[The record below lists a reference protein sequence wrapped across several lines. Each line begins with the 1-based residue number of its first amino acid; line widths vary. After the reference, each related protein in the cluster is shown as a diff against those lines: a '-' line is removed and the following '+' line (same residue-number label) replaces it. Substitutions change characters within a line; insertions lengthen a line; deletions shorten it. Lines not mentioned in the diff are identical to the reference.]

1 MKLSINIGIGFLLS
15 FLIATPVLKAQ
26 EETGNEAVKNERYV
40 CLTLVNQMVR
50 CGYLIEDDGREIK
63 LNTSEMGLVIIPKAD
78 VISMADAAEGTL
90 SQSMN
95 PVSERAIKSILD
107 PNLSPQ
113 SSRYFFAPS
122 ALPMQLGEGYAH
134 VNWLSANVTSQL
146 SDNFM
151 LGGALSWVGFGAT
164 MKASARLGDNV
175 YGSIGGMALL
185 GFYGN
190 GPLFFPYINLT
201 SGDHNSHFSLALAA
215 LTFDGEVSPM
225 INFSACKEI
234 NPRLWLMTENYYF
247 TDPMLFSEKVML
259 SFGAR
264 WWSSTNGARWWGS
277 TRNSLGEFALI
288 LIITEDGEARPIPW
302 VGTTWPF

>member
-1 MKLSINIGIGFLLS
+1 MMDSKIGIGFLLS
-15 FLIATPVLKAQ
+15 FLVATAVLKAQ
-26 EETGNEAVKNERYV
+26 EEIGDEAAKNDRYV
-40 CLTLVNQMVR
+40 CLTMVNQIMR

-63 LNTSEMGLVIIPKAD
+63 LNTPEIGLVIIPKAD
-78 VISMADAAEGTL
+78 VMSMTDAAEGSL

-95 PVSERAIKSILD
+95 PVSARATRSILD
-107 PNLSPQ
+107 PNQSPQ

-122 ALPMQLGEGYAH
+122 ALPMNVGEGYAH

-164 MKASARLGDNV
+164 MKASARLGDNL

-185 GFYGN
+185 GFYNN
-190 GPLFFPYINLT
+190 GPTIFPYVNLT
-201 SGDHNSHFSLALAA
+201 SGDQNSHFSLAFAA

-225 INFSACKEI
+225 INFSACKEVT
-234 NPRLWLMTENYYF
+234 PRLWLMTENYYF
-247 TDPMLFSEKVML
+247 NDPMLFSEKVLL

-264 WWSSTNGARWWGS
+264 WWSLTK
-277 TRNSLGEFALI
+277 NSLGEFALM
-288 LIITEDGEARPIPW
+288 LMITEDGNAIPIPW
-302 VGTTWPF
+302 FGKTWPF

>member
-78 VISMADAAEGTL
+78 VTFMVDAAEGTI

-95 PVSERAIKSILD
+95 PMNARPIQSILD
-107 PNLSPQ
+107 PNRSPQ

-122 ALPMQLGEGYAH
+122 ALPMKLKEGYAH
-134 VNWLSANVTSQL
+134 VNPLSGNVTRQV

-151 LGGALSWVGFGAT
+151 VGGALSWVGFGAT
-164 MKASARLGDNV
+164 IKASARLGDNL
-175 YGSIGGMALL
+175 YGSVGGMALL
-185 GFYGN
+185 GFYDI
-190 GPLFFPYINLT
+190 GPAFFPYINLT
-201 SGDHNSHFSLALAA
+201 SGDHNSNFSVALAA
-215 LTFDGEVSPM
+215 LTFNGEVSPM
-225 INFSACKEI
+225 INISACKEV
-234 NPRLWLMTENYYF
+234 NPRLWFITENYYF
-247 TDPMLFSEKVML
+247 TDPMLFREQVML

-264 WWSSTNGARWWGS
+264 WWSSS
-277 TRNSLGEFALI
+277 KNSLAEFALM
-288 LIITEDGEARPIPW
+288 LMITEDGEALPIPW
-302 VGTTWPF
+302 VGRTWPF

>member
-78 VISMADAAEGTL
+78 VISMVDAAEGTL

-95 PVSERAIKSILD
+95 PVSARASQSILD
-107 PNLSPQ
+107 PNRSPQ

-122 ALPMQLGEGYAH
+122 AFPMKLKEGYAH
-134 VNWLSANVTSQL
+134 VNPLSGNVTRQV

-151 LGGALSWVGFGAT
+151 VGGALSWVGFGAT
-164 MKASARLGDNV
+164 IKASARLGDNL
-175 YGSIGGMALL
+175 YGSVGGMALL

-190 GPLFFPYINLT
+190 GPTFFPYINLT
-201 SGDHNSHFSLALAA
+201 SGDHNSHFSVALAA

-225 INFSACKEI
+225 INFSACKEV
-234 NPRLWLMTENYYF
+234 NPRLWLITENYYF
-247 TDPMLFSEKVML
+247 TDPMLFSEQVLL

-264 WWSSTNGARWWGS
+264 WWSSS
-277 TRNSLGEFALI
+277 KNSLGEFALM
-288 LIITEDGEARPIPW
+288 LMITEDGDAIPIPW
-302 VGTTWPF
+302 FGRTWPF

>member
-1 MKLSINIGIGFLLS
+1 MKLSINIGVGFLLS

-78 VISMADAAEGTL
+78 VISMVDAAEGTL

-95 PVSERAIKSILD
+95 PVSARASQSILD
-107 PNLSPQ
+107 PNRSPQ

-122 ALPMQLGEGYAH
+122 AFPMKLNEGYAH
-134 VNWLSANVTSQL
+134 VNLLSGNVTGQV

-151 LGGALSWVGFGAT
+151 VGGSLSWVGFGAT
-164 MKASARLGDNV
+164 IKASARLGDNL
-175 YGSIGGMALL
+175 YGSVGGMALL
-185 GFYGN
+185 GFNGN
-190 GPLFFPYINLT
+190 GPTFFPYINLT
-201 SGDHNSHFSLALAA
+201 SGDHNNHFSVALAA
-215 LTFDGEVSPM
+215 LTFDGKVSPM
-225 INFSACKEI
+225 INFSACKEV
-234 NPRLWLMTENYYF
+234 NPRLWLITENYYF
-247 TDPMLFSEKVML
+247 TDPMLFREQVLL

-264 WWSSTNGARWWGS
+264 LWSRSK
-277 TRNSLGEFALI
+277 NSLGEFALM
-288 LIITEDGEARPIPW
+288 LMITEDGDAIPIPW
-302 VGTTWPF
+302 FGRTWPF